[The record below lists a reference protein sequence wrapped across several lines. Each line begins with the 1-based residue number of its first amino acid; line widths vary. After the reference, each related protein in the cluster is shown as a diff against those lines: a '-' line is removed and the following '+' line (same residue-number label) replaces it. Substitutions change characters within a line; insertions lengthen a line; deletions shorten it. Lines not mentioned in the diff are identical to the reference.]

1 MTTNPHQREGAVMT
15 KPFISSAVILCALTA
30 ALPAHGASCHAKSGA
45 GTTALLELYTS
56 EGCSSCPPADKWV
69 SSLGIKSDKLVPIA
83 LHVGYW
89 DYIGWKDEFA
99 KSEFYRRQ
107 SEYASLHNKSGVFTP
122 QTVLSGK
129 NLVTGSSGKLND
141 ALAAINA
148 IPARADI
155 SLTINAAANGVME
168 VSAKGRVKSTEAREH
183 SAGYLA
189 LYENRISTQV
199 KAGENS
205 GEKLNHDF
213 VVREWIGPLALD
225 ANGNVET
232 EKKLTLKAEWK
243 TAHLGVALFIQ
254 NRANGE
260 VLQALSL
267 PLCAN

>member
-1 MTTNPHQREGAVMT
+1 MT
-15 KPFISSAVILCALTA
+15 KRIQSIFFILAAVTA
-30 ALPAHGASCHAKSGA
+30 TIPVHAASCNAKSGP
-45 GTTALLELYTS
+45 TTVALLELYTS

-69 SSLGIKSDKLVPIA
+69 SGLGIKSDKIVPLA

-89 DYIGWKDEFA
+89 DYIGWKDVFA
-99 KSEFYRRQ
+99 KPEFYRRQ
-107 SEYASLHNKSGVFTP
+107 SEYASLHSKSGVFTP

-129 NLVTGSSGKLND
+129 NLSTGSNGKLSD

-155 SLTINAAANGVME
+155 SLALNQTSGGEVEISAMGKVKAAD
-168 VSAKGRVKSTEAREH
+168 AREQ

-189 LYENRISTQV
+189 LYENRLFSQV
-199 KAGENS
+199 KAGENN

-225 ANGNVET
+225 NNGEVQAD
-232 EKKLTLKAEWK
+232 KKLSIKSEWK
-243 TAHLGVALFIQ
+243 TANMGAAMFIQ
-254 NRANGE
+254 NRASGE

-267 PLCAN
+267 PFCAD

>member
-1 MTTNPHQREGAVMT
+1 MTQLLKLSVL
-15 KPFISSAVILCALTA
+15 ILSASTT
-30 ALPAHGASCHAKSGA
+30 ALPAYAASCNAKSGA
-45 GTTALLELYTS
+45 GTAALLELYTS

-69 SSLGIKSDKLVPIA
+69 SGLNVKSDKLVPIA

-99 KSEFYRRQ
+99 KPEFYRRQ

-122 QTVLSGK
+122 QTVLNGK
-129 NLVTGSSGKLND
+129 NLSTGSTGKLSE

-148 IPARADI
+148 TPARADI
-155 SLTINAAANGVME
+155 SLTLNQTASGQVE
-168 VSAKGRVKSTEAREH
+168 VSVKGKVKAAESREN

-189 LYENRISTQV
+189 LYENRLSSQV

-225 ANGNVET
+225 ANGEIQAD
-232 EKKLTLKAEWK
+232 KKLAIKPEWK
-243 TAHLGVALFIQ
+243 TANLGIAMFIQ
-254 NRANGE
+254 NRSSGD

-267 PLCAN
+267 PFCAN

>member
-1 MTTNPHQREGAVMT
+1 MMKSLKYSV
-15 KPFISSAVILCALTA
+15 FILSTLSV
-30 ALPAHGASCHAKSGA
+30 ALPTHAATCNAKSGA
-45 GTTALLELYTS
+45 GTAALLELYTS

-69 SSLGIKSDKLVPIA
+69 SSLNIKSDKLVPIA

-99 KSEFYRRQ
+99 KPEFYRRQ
-107 SEYASLHNKSGVFTP
+107 SEYASLHSKSGVFTP

-129 NLVTGSSGKLND
+129 NISTGSNGKLND

-148 IPARADI
+148 TPARADI
-155 SLTINAAANGVME
+155 SLALNQTAAGHVE
-168 VSAKGRVKSTEAREH
+168 VSAKGKVKAADARGE

-189 LYENRISTQV
+189 LYENRLLTNV
-199 KAGENS
+199 KAGENN

-213 VVREWIGPLALD
+213 VVREWVGPLALD
-225 ANGNVET
+225 TNGEIQAD
-232 EKKLTLKAEWK
+232 KKLSIKPEWK
-243 TAHLGVALFIQ
+243 TANLGVAMFIQ
-254 NRANGE
+254 NRSNGD

>member
-1 MTTNPHQREGAVMT
+1 MT
-15 KPFISSAVILCALTA
+15 KLFIFSAVILCALA
-30 ALPAHGASCHAKSGA
+30 SAQPAYAVSCNAKSGA
-45 GTTALLELYTS
+45 GTAALLELYTS

-69 SSLGIKSDKLVPIA
+69 SGLGIKSDQLVPIA

-99 KSEFYRRQ
+99 KPEFYRRQ

-122 QTVLSGK
+122 QTVLNGK
-129 NLVTGSSGKLND
+129 NLSTGSNGKLSD
-141 ALAAINA
+141 ALAVINA
-148 IPARADI
+148 TPARADI
-155 SLTINAAANGVME
+155 SLALNSSADGVVE
-168 VSAKGRVKSTEAREH
+168 VSAKGRVKAADAREQ

-189 LYENRISTQV
+189 LYENKLSSQV

-225 ANGNVET
+225 TNGNVEAD
-232 EKKLTLKAEWK
+232 KKLTLKPEWK
-243 TAHLGVALFIQ
+243 TANLGVAMFIQ
-254 NRANGE
+254 NRTSGD

-267 PLCAN
+267 PFCAN

>member
-1 MTTNPHQREGAVMT
+1 MP
-15 KPFISSAVILCALTA
+15 KPLKLSVLILCAFTT
-30 ALPAHGASCHAKSGA
+30 ALPAHAASCNAKSGA
-45 GTTALLELYTS
+45 GTAALLELYTS

-69 SSLGIKSDKLVPIA
+69 SGLNIKSDKLVPIA

-99 KSEFYRRQ
+99 KPEFYRRQ

-122 QTVLSGK
+122 QTVLNGK
-129 NLVTGSSGKLND
+129 NISTGSNGKLSD

-148 IPARADI
+148 TPARADI
-155 SLTINAAANGVME
+155 SLALNQITNGQVE
-168 VSAKGRVKSTEAREH
+168 VSAKGKVKAADVREN

-189 LYENRISTQV
+189 LYENRLSSQV
-199 KAGENS
+199 KAGENN

-225 ANGNVET
+225 TNGDIQAD
-232 EKKLTLKAEWK
+232 KKLTLKPEWK
-243 TAHLGVALFIQ
+243 TANLGVAMFIQ
-254 NRANGE
+254 NRNNGE

-267 PLCAN
+267 PFCAH

>member
-1 MTTNPHQREGAVMT
+1 MI
-15 KPFISSAVILCALTA
+15 KSLKYSIFILSAISV
-30 ALPAHGASCHAKSGA
+30 ALPVHAASCNAKSGA
-45 GTTALLELYTS
+45 GTAALLELYTS
-56 EGCSSCPPADKWV
+56 EGCSSCPSADKWV
-69 SSLGIKSDKLVPIA
+69 SGLNIKSDKLVPIA

-99 KSEFYRRQ
+99 KPEFYRRQ

-129 NLVTGSSGKLND
+129 NLSTGSNGKLSD

-148 IPARADI
+148 TPARADI
-155 SLTINAAANGVME
+155 SLALNSTANGVVE
-168 VSAKGRVKSTEAREH
+168 VSARGKVKATEAREQ

-189 LYENRISTQV
+189 LYENKLSSQV
-199 KAGENS
+199 KAGENN

-225 ANGNVET
+225 NNGEIQA
-232 EKKLTLKAEWK
+232 EKKLQLKSEWK
-243 TAHLGVALFIQ
+243 TAHLGVAMFIQ
-254 NRANGE
+254 NRSSGE

-267 PLCAN
+267 PFCVN

>member
-1 MTTNPHQREGAVMT
+1 MAKR
-15 KPFISSAVILCALTA
+15 ILSSACIIFSLTL
-30 ALPAHGASCHAKSGA
+30 ALPAHAASCNAKSGA
-45 GTTALLELYTS
+45 GTAALLELYTS

-99 KSEFYRRQ
+99 KPEFYRRQ

-129 NLVTGSSGKLND
+129 NLSTGSNGKLSD

-155 SLTINAAANGVME
+155 SLALNSTANGVVE
-168 VSAKGRVKSTEAREH
+168 VSAKGKVKAADMREQ

-189 LYENRISTQV
+189 LYENKLSSQV

-225 ANGNVET
+225 INGEIQAD
-232 EKKLTLKAEWK
+232 KRLSLKSEWK
-243 TAHLGVALFIQ
+243 TANLGVAMFIQ
-254 NRANGE
+254 NRSSGE

-267 PLCAN
+267 PFCVN

>member
-1 MTTNPHQREGAVMT
+1 MAIP
-15 KPFISSAVILCALTA
+15 LLLTA
-30 ALPAHGASCHAKSGA
+30 LLFSSLTVLPAQAASCHAKSGT
-45 GTTALLELYTS
+45 GTAALLELYTS

-69 SSLGIKSDKLVPIA
+69 SSLNVKSDKLVPIA

-99 KSEFYRRQ
+99 KPEFYRRQ

-122 QTVLSGK
+122 QTVLNGK
-129 NLVTGSSGKLND
+129 NLSTGSNSKLSD

-148 IPARADI
+148 TPARADI
-155 SLTINAAANGVME
+155 SLTLNQASSSAVE
-168 VSAKGRVKSTEAREH
+168 VSAKGKVKAADARGH

-189 LYENRISTQV
+189 LYENKLSSQV

-225 ANGNVET
+225 NNGEIQSD
-232 EKKLTLKAEWK
+232 KKLSLKPDWK
-243 TAHLGVALFIQ
+243 TANLGVAMFIQ
-254 NRANGE
+254 NRSSGE

-267 PLCAN
+267 PFCVN

>member
-1 MTTNPHQREGAVMT
+1 MT
-15 KPFISSAVILCALTA
+15 KPLKYSVFILSALA
-30 ALPAHGASCHAKSGA
+30 AAHPAYAASCNAKSGA
-45 GTTALLELYTS
+45 GTAALLELYTS

-69 SSLGIKSDKLVPIA
+69 SSLGIKPDKLVPIA

-99 KSEFYRRQ
+99 KPEFYRRQ

-122 QTVLSGK
+122 QTVLNGK
-129 NLVTGSSGKLND
+129 NLSTGSNGKLSD

-148 IPARADI
+148 TPARADI
-155 SLTINAAANGVME
+155 SLALNSAANGVVE
-168 VSAKGRVKSTEAREH
+168 VSAKGRVKGADAREH

-189 LYENRISTQV
+189 LYENKLFSQV

-205 GEKLNHDF
+205 GEKLHHDF

-225 ANGNVET
+225 INGDVEA
-232 EKKLTLKAEWK
+232 EKKLTLKPEWK
-243 TAHLGVALFIQ
+243 TANLGVAMFIQ
-254 NRANGE
+254 NRSNGE

-267 PLCAN
+267 PLCMN

>member
-1 MTTNPHQREGAVMT
+1 MI
-15 KPFISSAVILCALTA
+15 KPLKLSLSILCTLASVLPVDA
-30 ALPAHGASCHAKSGA
+30 ANCNAKSGA
-45 GTTALLELYTS
+45 GTAALLELYTS
-56 EGCSSCPPADKWV
+56 EGCSSCPPADRWV
-69 SSLGIKSDKLVPIA
+69 SGLGIRPDKLVPIA

-99 KSEFYRRQ
+99 KPEFYRRQ

-129 NLVTGSSGKLND
+129 NLSTGSNGKLNE

-148 IPARADI
+148 KPARADL
-155 SLTINAAANGVME
+155 SLALNHPSGAE
-168 VSAKGRVKSTEAREH
+168 VELFAWGKVTAPDAREH

-189 LYENRISTQV
+189 VFENRLSSQV

-225 ANGNVET
+225 GMGELRAD
-232 EKKLTLKAEWK
+232 KKIPLKSDWK
-243 TAHLGVALFIQ
+243 TANMGVAMFIQ
-254 NRANGE
+254 NRRNGE
-260 VLQALSL
+260 VLQAMSL
-267 PLCAN
+267 PFCVN

>member
-1 MTTNPHQREGAVMT
+1 MIQPL
-15 KPFISSAVILCALTA
+15 KYSIFILSALAA
-30 ALPAHGASCHAKSGA
+30 ALPAHAASCNAKSGT
-45 GTTALLELYTS
+45 GTAALLELYTS

-69 SSLGIKSDKLVPIA
+69 SGLNIKSDKLVPIA

-99 KSEFYRRQ
+99 KPEFYRRQ
-107 SEYASLHNKSGVFTP
+107 SEYASLHSKSGVFTP
-122 QTVLSGK
+122 QTVLNGK
-129 NLVTGSSGKLND
+129 NLSTGSNGKLSE

-148 IPARADI
+148 TPARADI
-155 SLTINAAANGVME
+155 SLALNQASGGQVE
-168 VSAKGRVKSTEAREH
+168 VSAKGKVKVADARAD

-189 LYENRISTQV
+189 LYENRLSSQV

-225 ANGNVET
+225 ANGEIQAD
-232 EKKLTLKAEWK
+232 KKLSIKPEWK
-243 TAHLGVALFIQ
+243 IANLGVAMFIQ
-254 NRANGE
+254 NRSSGE

-267 PLCAN
+267 PFCAN